1 MPLGVISALPNA
13 AWEYGALRVYLR
25 FLFDH
30 TTLEWNE
37 MSLLQKTKTKKKN
50 ERKKERTKERKNE
63 RKKRESKSR
72 RILRFVCQNYPQ

>member
-63 RKKRESKSR
+63 RKKERKKEERE
-72 RILRFVCQNYPQ
+72 

>member
-50 ERKKERTKERKNE
+50 ERKKERTKERKKE
-63 RKKRESKSR
+63 RIREGNDR
-72 RILRFVCQNYPQ
+72 RRERQSAR